1 MRTPLIAGNWKLFK
15 TLSEATALVDE
26 LAPLVRDIDDVEVVV
41 APVFTA
47 LNAVAKAAEKRLS
60 RWLRRTVTGKRR
72 GPSRVRS
79 PQNC

>member
-26 LAPLVRDIDDVEVVV
+26 LAPLVSDVDDVEIVV

-47 LNAVAKAAEKRLS
+47 LQIGRASCRE
-60 RWLRRTVTGKRR
+60 
-72 GPSRVRS
+72 RV
-79 PQNC
+79 